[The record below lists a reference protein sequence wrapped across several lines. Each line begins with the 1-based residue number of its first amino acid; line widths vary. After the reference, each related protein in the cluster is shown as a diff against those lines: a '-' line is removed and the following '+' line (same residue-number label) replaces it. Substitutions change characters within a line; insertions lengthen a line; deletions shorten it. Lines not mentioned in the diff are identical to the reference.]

1 MVLKFIWNLRRKWLL
16 VAKGLGKGL
25 DAFFPKIDVEKEE
38 NVQQISINEL
48 RPNPYQP
55 RKFFDEEAI
64 EELKLS
70 ILEHGILQ
78 PIIVRKS
85 IKGYEI
91 VVGERRYRAAKE
103 AKLETVPAV
112 VRQLSEQQMMELA
125 VLENLQREDLSPI
138 EEGHAYQTLMKKLK
152 LTQEE
157 LAKRLGKSRPHIA
170 NHVRL
175 LSLPKTVQNYISD
188 GKISMG
194 HGRTLL
200 GLKNKDKLPAIV
212 DKIIK
217 EGLNVRQLEQL
228 IQHLNENV
236 SRETKKEKPPTKNV
250 FIKEQESFLRERFG
264 TTVHIKQKKNKGKIE
279 IEFFSEE
286 DLTRILHLFELENE
300 K

>member
-1 MVLKFIWNLRRKWLL
+1 M
-16 VAKGLGKGL
+16 AKGLGKGL

-38 NVQQISINEL
+38 NVQEISLNEL

-103 AKLETVPAV
+103 ARLETVPAV
-112 VRQLSEQQMMELA
+112 VRQLTEQQMMELA

-175 LSLPKTVQNYISD
+175 LTLPKVVQNYISD

-217 EGLNVRQLEQL
+217 DGLNVRQLEQL
-228 IQHLNENV
+228 IQQLNENV
-236 SRETKKEKPPTKNV
+236 PRETKKEKAPVKNV
-250 FIKEQESFLRERFG
+250 FLKEQESFLRERFG

-279 IEFFSEE
+279 IEFFSED
-286 DLTRILHLFELENE
+286 DLARILQLFELENE